1 MIPPH
6 DIMEAITETR
16 RAVREFGFLGVFL
29 HPSPVNGRQWH
40 ERYFDPLWHELQEMN
55 VPVCF
60 HEGTGTVIRQPGDQF
75 GKNRIMMHVASHPI
89 AMMYISLSLIIGG
102 VLEAFPRLRVALLE
116 CNTGWVPFWL
126 DRIDHDF
133 ERLAEWDA
141 PTLRM
146 KPSAYFMRQCF
157 VGAEEE
163 RGLKQVVEQI
173 GNDNI
178 VWSSDY
184 PHWDSDYPHASKEFL
199 ELPVSDETKQKILWD
214 NCVRLYDLR

>member
-1 MIPPH
+1 MGQNPKIGYQKFN
-6 DIMEAITETR
+6 D
-16 RAVREFGFLGVFL
+16 
-29 HPSPVNGRQWH
+29 
-40 ERYFDPLWHELQEMN
+40 LQT
-55 VPVCF
+55 P
-60 HEGTGTVIRQPGDQF
+60 
-75 GKNRIMMHVASHPI
+75 K
-89 AMMYISLSLIIGG
+89 LSKKQICDRTIGG

-146 KPSAYFMRQCF
+146 QPSAYFMRQCF

-199 ELPVSDETKQKILWD
+199 ELPVSDETKHKILWD